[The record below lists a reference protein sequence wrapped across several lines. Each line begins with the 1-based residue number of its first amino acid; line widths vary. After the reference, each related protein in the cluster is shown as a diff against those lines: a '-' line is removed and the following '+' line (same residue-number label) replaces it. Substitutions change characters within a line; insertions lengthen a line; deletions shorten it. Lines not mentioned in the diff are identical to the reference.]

1 MLRRSVT
8 AWKNRA
14 PEATL
19 PLLFTLLIYSLAPT
33 VADTQPLEFRYGV
46 SQIPNYELKYLAD
59 FPHFN
64 YLNADAPKGGT
75 LVLPWLEPLNTV
87 SPMYRPAGFFRSYDH
102 LIERAGDELS
112 GYYGSLAESIALSHD
127 RRRIVFRLRPGG
139 PLA

>member
-64 YLNADAPKGGT
+64 YLNVDAPKGGT
-75 LVLPWLEPLNTV
+75 LVLPLAQALG
-87 SPMYRPAGFFRSYDH
+87 YRVADVPAGGIPPVLRSPD
-102 LIERAGDELS
+102 RA
-112 GYYGSLAESIALSHD
+112 
-127 RRRIVFRLRPGG
+127 RR
-139 PLA
+139 